1 MKQIVEVAIEYAGSV
16 ISSFGTNGV
25 PNGISAIKEIS
36 VIDVRDALLKIIYMI
51 A

>member
-1 MKQIVEVAIEYAGSV
+1 MRRE
-16 ISSFGTNGV
+16 
-25 PNGISAIKEIS
+25 IKRSDQFKIS